1 MLKRLI
7 YFDCRYF
14 VKRQPMIMKRN
25 FHFKFII
32 LAIALAFFV
41 LPNIVFAESALDN
54 AITGLGDAGKNAY
67 GGPPPAQDIPLTI
80 GKIVGVGLAF
90 IGVLFLILMIYGG
103 FTWMTARGNQQDVT
117 KAKDLFEAAIIGLI
131 IVFAAYAI
139 TAYVGSIVA
148 S

>member
-1 MLKRLI
+1 
-7 YFDCRYF
+7 
-14 VKRQPMIMKRN
+14 MIMKRN

-41 LPNIVFAESALDN
+41 LPNIVWAETALEN
-54 AITGLGDAGKNAY
+54 AITGLNKAAEGGY
-67 GGPPPAQDIPLTI
+67 GGTPPAADIPLTI

-103 FTWMTARGNQQDVT
+103 FTWMMARGNQQDVT

-131 IVFAAYAI
+131 IVMAAYAI
-139 TAYVGSIVA
+139 TAYIGSVLTTT
-148 S
+148 